1 MIKDFYNTFI
11 NPKLKNSELYLIN
24 GNKDIY
30 NCFVN
35 NIKRFVNKFKIN
47 MEQSSNFLSNIFPN
61 SDKIGIFRTINNL
74 NDNKKLKPFINI
86 FQEFN

>member
-35 NIKRFVNKFKIN
+35 NIKKFDYKFKIN
-47 MEQSSNFLSNIFPN
+47 MEQSSNFLSNIFPK
-61 SDKIGIFRTINNL
+61 SDKIGILGELI
-74 NDNKKLKPFINI
+74 I
-86 FQEFN
+86 